1 MIHAN
6 RDLPDRL
13 AALIESKSIDW
24 VMEGQPVRWQ
34 PDKWTAHWQEHSL
47 PCLSVLTELESE
59 FRQHQ
64 TIRRKFLFQTY
75 QDRAARELLTAVM
88 AWGLGLSNYGPSR
101 AGRIL
106 SQDHADKAIEAVV
119 SATRQG
125 GAAAG
130 YGAYYT
136 KGNTLKGL
144 DVSFITKLIHFAGYE
159 SQHRPRPLIY
169 DKLVATAITRLPTA
183 PLLPDIEDQ
192 VTTVAYERYCQWA
205 QDTAAKHGTEPAV
218 MEWALFTLGDE
229 IRSTLRSVRARGSR
243 KRTDR

>member
-1 MIHAN
+1 MIRAN

-13 AALIESKSIDW
+13 ATLIESKSIDW
-24 VMEGQPVRWQ
+24 VMEEQPVRWQ
-34 PDKWTAHWQEHSL
+34 PDKWTAHWQKHSL
-47 PCLSVLTELESE
+47 PCLSVLTELASE

-64 TIRRKFLFQTY
+64 TIRRKFLFETY

-119 SATRQG
+119 DAARQG

-130 YGAYYT
+130 YGTYYT

-159 SQHRPRPLIY
+159 SRHRPRPLIY

-192 VTTVAYERYCQWA
+192 VTTVAYEHYCQWA
-205 QDTAAKHGTEPAV
+205 HDTAVENGTEPAV
-218 MEWALFTLGDE
+218 VEWALFTLGDE
-229 IRSTLRSVRARGSR
+229 IRSTLRSVRARGTR

>member
-88 AWGLGLSNYGPSR
+88 AWGLGLSNFGPSR

-192 VTTVAYERYCQWA
+192 VTTVAYERLLPMGPGHGSKTRNRTGRDGVGTLHPRRR
-205 QDTAAKHGTEPAV
+205 DTEHAPV
-218 MEWALFTLGDE
+218 SP
-229 IRSTLRSVRARGSR
+229 RQRQ
-243 KRTDR
+243 